1 MTAVPAPQGYAA
13 PARALSVE
21 RVSCYAVEGAADPG
35 LLPRVLELFVK
46 RGLVPDRCF
55 AQRHGRQGEQLL
67 IDLQIAG
74 LDAQTADNV
83 ARALRQIPLVTAV
96 LTSDKLRA

>member
-1 MTAVPAPQGYAA
+1 MTAVLAPQGRAA
-13 PARALSVE
+13 PLE

-55 AQRHGRQGEQLL
+55 AQCHGRQGDQLL

-74 LDAQTADNV
+74 LDAQSADNI
-83 ARALRQIPLVTAV
+83 ARALRQIPMVTAV